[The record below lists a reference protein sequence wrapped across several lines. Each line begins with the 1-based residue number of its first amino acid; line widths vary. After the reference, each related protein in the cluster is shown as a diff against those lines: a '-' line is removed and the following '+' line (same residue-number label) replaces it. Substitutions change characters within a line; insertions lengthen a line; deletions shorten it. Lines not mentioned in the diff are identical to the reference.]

1 MSKINQKPNWQSPD
15 QGPEHE
21 IPNSSIQSNRDKDNQ
36 TKQEEVV
43 QAMELKNESKMA
55 AQDSGLD
62 MNLVILAFQEK
73 IAQLTTE
80 LVIKEATIKQLT
92 NMLNKMRG

>member
-1 MSKINQKPNWQSPD
+1 
-15 QGPEHE
+15 
-21 IPNSSIQSNRDKDNQ
+21 
-36 TKQEEVV
+36 
-43 QAMELKNESKMA
+43 MELKNESKMA